1 METTYNRLAGQS
13 IERLAA
19 ISDGVFAFAMTLLV
33 IDLRTPANEAIHT
46 DRALLQAVAAM
57 GHQVIPYLMSFITLG
72 IFWNGQQAQFVH
84 FGRSNRHLTW
94 IHLAF
99 LFFTTLMPFSTR
111 LLAEFI
117 AFRSALLLYWANILL
132 LGVALYASWFYA
144 RCAGLLKDG
153 TPPDVDK
160 AMRRRI
166 LIAQALYAAGAAL
179 CVVNTWVSIAVIIT
193 VQLNYAIAPSFRA
206 RGKRG

>member
-1 METTYNRLAGQS
+1 
-13 IERLAA
+13 
-19 ISDGVFAFAMTLLV
+19 
-33 IDLRTPANEAIHT
+33 
-46 DRALLQAVAAM
+46 
-57 GHQVIPYLMSFITLG
+57 
-72 IFWNGQQAQFVH
+72 
-84 FGRSNRHLTW
+84 
-94 IHLAF
+94 
-99 LFFTTLMPFSTR
+99 
-111 LLAEFI
+111 
-117 AFRSALLLYWANILL
+117 
-132 LGVALYASWFYA
+132 VALYASWFYA